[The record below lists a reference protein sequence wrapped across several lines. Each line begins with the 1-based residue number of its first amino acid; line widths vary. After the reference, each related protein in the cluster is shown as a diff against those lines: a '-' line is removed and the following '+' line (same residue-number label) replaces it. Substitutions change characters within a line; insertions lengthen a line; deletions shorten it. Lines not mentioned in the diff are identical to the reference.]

1 MTNHTSPSLPRS
13 IAVLLAAAALA
24 GCAREPSE
32 RVDEKRSA
40 VADLALRN
48 GAIYTVDGARSW
60 AETIAIDDGRIVY
73 IGNDAGAKDY
83 IGPQTKVVDLGG
95 RMVVP
100 GFQDA
105 HIHPISGGIEANG
118 CDLNKAMNV
127 DEYVALI
134 KKYADEHP
142 NEPWI
147 KGGGWAMSAFGPGA
161 LARKELIDA
170 VVPDRPVILWSR
182 DGHTVWANSK
192 ALEAAGITKDTP
204 DPPDGRIDRDLKTG
218 EPVGSLQ
225 EGAGNLVEEK
235 APPDSDA
242 TRDAGLRYAV
252 KMLNGFG
259 VTGMQD
265 ASVNEEDLRTYHRL
279 NEAGELSL
287 HVVGSIWWERDKGL
301 DQIEGIKRL
310 RGEYSNGRVDAGTVK
325 IMQDGVMENYTAV
338 VLEPYKL
345 KGRTDVR
352 GIPMVEPELLK
363 QAVTKLDAEG
373 FQVHFHAIGD
383 GAVRQALDAVEAA
396 RTANGDLGHRHH
408 ISHIQLI
415 HPDDQPRFRK
425 LRVIANFQPLWAYAD
440 DYITE
445 LTLPF
450 VSKETASYMYPIAS
464 MEKSGAVVAFGSDW
478 SVSSANPFEEMETAI
493 TRMGALG
500 DTKTPW
506 MPEERIGLPEALAA
520 FTINAAYVNRDEK
533 NTGSLEVGKRANLA
547 VLDRNL
553 FGIPAT
559 EISDTKVLVTL
570 FEGKAVH
577 GRLDEL

>member
-1 MTNHTSPSLPRS
+1 MTKLLSLRLS
-13 IAVLLAAAALA
+13 IGYLVAAAAAA
-24 GCAREPSE
+24 GCAKQPAEKL
-32 RVDEKRSA
+32 DETRST

-73 IGNDAGAKDY
+73 VGNDAGAKNY
-83 IGPQTKVVDLGG
+83 IGPQTQVVDLEG
-95 RMVVP
+95 RMVLP
-100 GFQDA
+100 GMQDV

-118 CDLNKAMNV
+118 CDLNAATNV
-127 DEYVALI
+127 EEYVATI

-142 NEPWI
+142 NETWI

-204 DPPDGRIDRDLKTG
+204 DPPDGRIDRDPKSG
-218 EPVGSLQ
+218 EPIGSLQ
-225 EGAGNLVEEK
+225 EGAGGLVAEK
-235 APPDSDA
+235 APPDTDA

-252 KMLNGFG
+252 KMLNRYGITG
-259 VTGMQD
+259 VQD
-265 ASVNEEDLRTYHRL
+265 ASVNEEDLKAYHRL
-279 NEAGELSL
+279 DDAGELTL
-287 HVVGSIWWERDKGL
+287 RVVGSIWWEREPGL
-301 DQIEGIKRL
+301 AQIEGIKNL
-310 RGEYSNGRVDAGTVK
+310 RSEYTGGRIDAGTVK

-345 KGRTDVR
+345 PGKKDVR

-396 RTANGDLGHRHH
+396 RAANGNLGHRHH

-425 LRVIANFQPLWAYAD
+425 LGVVANFQPLWAYAD

-450 VSKETASYMYPIAS
+450 ISKEPASYLYPIAS
-464 MEKSGAVVAFGSDW
+464 MERSGAVVAFGSDW

-493 TRMGALG
+493 TRMDAVGKP
-500 DTKTPW
+500 TTPW

-520 FTINAAYVNRDEK
+520 FTINAAYTNRDER

-553 FGIPAT
+553 FEIAPT

-570 FEGKAVH
+570 FEGRTVH
-577 GRLDEL
+577 GDLGAL

>member
-1 MTNHTSPSLPRS
+1 MNNPSKLRLS
-13 IAVLLAAAALA
+13 IAFLLAAAAAA
-24 GCAREPSE
+24 GCAKQPAEKL
-32 RVDEKRSA
+32 DEKRST

-48 GAIYTVDGARSW
+48 GAIYTMDGARSW

-73 IGNDAGAKDY
+73 VGNDAGAKAY
-83 IGPQTKVVDLGG
+83 IGPQTQVVDLEG

-118 CDLNKAMNV
+118 CDLNAV
-127 DEYVALI
+127 TTVEEYVATI

-142 NEPWI
+142 NETWI
-147 KGGGWAMSAFGPGA
+147 KGGGWLMSAFGPGA

-204 DPPDGRIDRDLKTG
+204 DPPDGRIDRDPKTG

-225 EGAGNLVEEK
+225 EGAGGLVAEK
-235 APPDSDA
+235 APPDTDA

-252 KMLNGFG
+252 EMLNRYGITG
-259 VTGMQD
+259 VQD
-265 ASVNEEDLRTYHRL
+265 ASVNEEDLETYHRL
-279 NEAGELSL
+279 DDAGELTL
-287 HVVGSIWWERDKGL
+287 HVVGSIWWERDEGL
-301 DQIEGIKRL
+301 EQIEDIKRL
-310 RGEYSNGRVDAGTVK
+310 RSEYSGGRIDAGTVK

-345 KGRTDVR
+345 PGKKDVR
-352 GIPMVEPELLK
+352 GIPMVEPALLK

-425 LRVIANFQPLWAYAD
+425 LGVVANFQPLWAYAD
-440 DYITE
+440 DYVTE

-450 VSKETASYMYPIAS
+450 ITKQTASYMYPIAS

-493 TRMGALG
+493 TRMDALG
-500 DTKTPW
+500 KPTTAW

-520 FTINAAYVNRDEK
+520 FTINAAYTNRDEK

-553 FGIPAT
+553 FEIAAT

-570 FEGKAVH
+570 FEGKPVH
-577 GRLDEL
+577 GELGAL